1 MVSDTGEKLTWRL
14 SRDLS
19 PHWLP
24 RAGKPVCV
32 WDWLSQKVIKT
43 IAFLPVYTAVVATI
57 TMCLYIFGV
66 PFVAG
71 R

>member
-24 RAGKPVCV
+24 RSGKPVCA
-32 WDWLSQKVIKT
+32 WDWLVQKFIK
-43 IAFLPVYTAVVATI
+43 IVAFLPVYTALIVTI
-57 TMCLYIFGV
+57 VLYLEINGV
-66 PFVAG
+66 PFVGG